1 MAQVV
6 DGVTGDGRRLPKH
19 YLLKQRLIEQIEG
32 FPAGTALKAE
42 RVLSDELGASRST
55 IRQALLELAVE
66 GRVVRMQGRGTF
78 VAPPK
83 DTLPLR
89 LRSYTEEWRDR
100 ARTPGARLLDV
111 RTEPGEA
118 VVVEHLGVEPGATV
132 LRLERLRLT
141 DGVPMALEVAYLD
154 AARFDGLVGLMG
166 DDVSLYELLSRRW
179 GIEPE
184 TAVETIE
191 TVLASPVMAAV
202 LETESSTPML
212 LLTRTTSDGAGRPFE
227 YVRAVYRGDR
237 YRFVATLTR
246 P

>member
-1 MAQVV
+1 MAQIV
-6 DGVTGDGRRLPKH
+6 DQVTSDGRRLPKH
-19 YLLKQRLIEQIEG
+19 YLLKQRLIEQIDG

-42 RVLSDELGASRST
+42 RVLSEELGASRST

-100 ARTPGARLLDV
+100 DRSPGSRLLDIRV
-111 RTEPGEA
+111 EPAEPA
-118 VVVEHLGVEPGATV
+118 VAEHLELQPGVPV

-141 DGVPMALEVAYLD
+141 DGVPMALEVAQLD
-154 AARFDGLVGLMG
+154 AVRFEGLVPSMS
-166 DDVSLYELLSRRW
+166 DDVSLYELLSQRW
-179 GIEPE
+179 GVEPDS
-184 TAVETIE
+184 AVQTIE
-191 TVLASPVMAAV
+191 TVLAAPIMASL
-202 LETESSTPML
+202 LETESSTPVL
-212 LLTRTTSDGAGRPFE
+212 LLTRTTKDAAGRPFE

-246 P
+246 R